1 MLSPKQKLPD
11 MSEMLTSK
19 LGGGGSSGSSGSTA
33 RASGK
38 PSGKPKAIKKR

>member
-19 LGGGGSSGSSGSTA
+19 LGGGGSSGSTA